1 MHATEL
7 IKRIKRLELRT
18 ARLVE
23 GKVSGSYLSI
33 FKGRGIEFNEVREYV
48 EGDDVRAIDWNVTA
62 RMGVPYV
69 KTFMEER
76 DMTVILAVDLSGSMD
91 FGTVEKSK
99 RELAVEF
106 SAAVALLAVQ
116 NNDRV
121 GLLAYT
127 GRVELFI
134 PPRKGR
140 RHAMRLL
147 TELAALEPSGLT
159 ADTGLAA
166 GYLMK
171 VQRTRATVFWL
182 SDFMYAG
189 LPRQLKAAS
198 RRHELV
204 PVVVRDPR
212 EHDIPDVGLIELVD
226 PETGERVVVDT
237 SSTDFRRAFDDM
249 AELNEANRSAMFRAL
264 HAEPVEL
271 VTGGPVVTPLA
282 RYFDRQ
288 ARLRRR

>member
-1 MHATEL
+1 MHAREL
-7 IKRIKRLELRT
+7 IKRIKRLEIRT
-18 ARLVE
+18 SRLVE
-23 GKVSGSYLSI
+23 GKVSGSYLST

-76 DMTVILAVDLSGSMD
+76 DMTVVLAVDLSGSMG
-91 FGTVEKSK
+91 FGTVQKSK
-99 RELAVEF
+99 RDLAVEF
-106 SAAVALLAVQ
+106 AAAVALLAVQ

-121 GLLAYT
+121 GLIAYT
-127 GRVELFI
+127 GHVELYI

-147 TELAALEPSGLT
+147 TDLAAHKPSAGM
-159 ADTGLAA
+159 ADAGLAA

-182 SDFMYAG
+182 SDFMDAG

-204 PVVVRDPR
+204 PVVVKDPR
-212 EHDIPDVGLIELVD
+212 EHDIPDVGLVELMD
-226 PETGERVVVDT
+226 PETGETVVADT
-237 SSTDFRRAFDDM
+237 TSPEFRRAFAAM
-249 AELNEANRSAMFRAL
+249 TEQTEANRTAVFRAL

-271 VTGGPVVTPLA
+271 MTGGPVVTPLA